1 MEIPFTR
8 YVSLR
13 RPVGR
18 TVFCLMQLIC
28 ISLAEALV
36 PDKVPKHLP
45 AALLLS
51 AAVFSLMGMIAARRL
66 LDVGWSR
73 LWAMLVVGPAALYAF
88 MGGLWPR
95 AGSVHV
101 YLVSALLL
109 GIVFVAYCA
118 MTVLLAVRPA
128 REVENGENRETVNLR
143 EKGTDAFPDK

>member
-1 MEIPFTR
+1 
-8 YVSLR
+8 
-13 RPVGR
+13 
-18 TVFCLMQLIC
+18 MQLIC